1 MNDQIFVNTYI
12 KILNN
17 TLNEAINKNIL
28 LQAQLEVSNEVAT
41 TSSSKAAEL
50 EAKLSEFNSIS
61 ESVNTLKHQLND
73 SNNQLSNKHHH
84 IETFK
89 KELVEARTTIKKLQ
103 EENDIKVASLNF
115 EIELLKGKNAELSQ
129 KKKRNPPALN
139 TNNESTLESN
149 LVLISDTF

>member
-73 SNNQLSNKHHH
+73 SNNQLSNKHNH

-89 KELVEARTTIKKLQ
+89 KELVEARNTIKKLQ
-103 EENDIKVASLNF
+103 EENDIKVASLNS

-139 TNNESTLESN
+139 TNNGSTLESN
-149 LVLISDTF
+149 SVLISDTF

>member
-73 SNNQLSNKHHH
+73 SNNQLSNKHNH

-89 KELVEARTTIKKLQ
+89 KELVEARNTIKKLQ

>member
-1 MNDQIFVNTYI
+1 
-12 KILNN
+12 
-17 TLNEAINKNIL
+17 LNEAINKNIL

-73 SNNQLSNKHHH
+73 SNNQLSNKHNH

-89 KELVEARTTIKKLQ
+89 KELVEARNTIKKLQ